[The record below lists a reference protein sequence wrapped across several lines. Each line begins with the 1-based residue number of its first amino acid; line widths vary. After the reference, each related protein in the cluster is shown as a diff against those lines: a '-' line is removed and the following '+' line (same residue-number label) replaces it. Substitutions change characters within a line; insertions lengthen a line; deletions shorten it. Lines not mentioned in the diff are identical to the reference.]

1 MQTERA
7 TQEKKK
13 TSWKLWFFGL
23 FAFNIAIILA
33 LVIFIFWPAPS
44 ATYPADQNNDYGQ
57 SSEFIV
63 QTTKLNINDLSNAYI
78 DQFLEGTNHQYQIEI
93 DEDIHLIGELPVFS
107 TTLPLSVRFEP
118 VVQENGDLIL
128 RQESISLGLL
138 ELPNQKIMEYLDR
151 YLPVPEWVIVNPAEE
166 EIYVAVTDMDIR
178 SNFQVE
184 VERINLEQDD
194 LAFKII
200 VPYRTLGIDA
210 QPIEQ

>member
-1 MQTERA
+1 MQTEQP
-7 TQEKKK
+7 TGEKKRSK
-13 TSWKLWFFGL
+13 WKLWFIGL
-23 FAFNIAIILA
+23 FAFNIAVVLT
-33 LVIFIFWPAPS
+33 LVIFIFWPS
-44 ATYPADQNNDYGQ
+44 SSVTYPSGQNNEYGQ

-63 QTTKLNINDLSNAYI
+63 QTSKQNINDLSNAYI
-78 DQFLEGTNHQYQIEI
+78 DQFLEGTDHHYQIEI
-93 DEDIHLIGELPVFS
+93 DEDIHLIGDLPVFS

-118 VVQENGDLIL
+118 VVQDNGDLIL

-151 YLPVPEWVIVNPAEE
+151 YLPVPEWVTVNAADE

-210 QPIEQ
+210 EPIEQ

>member
-1 MQTERA
+1 M
-7 TQEKKK
+7 K
-13 TSWKLWFFGL
+13 TKEPKNPTNWKRWFVGL
-23 FAFNIAIILA
+23 LILNIAVIATILT
-33 LVIFIFWPAPS
+33 FIFWPIS
-44 ATYPADQNNDYGQ
+44 SVNYSYDDSNDPGR

-63 QTTKLNINDLSNAYI
+63 QTTKQNINDLSNAYI
-78 DQFLEGTNHQYQIEI
+78 DQFLEGTNHNYRLEI

-118 VVQENGDLIL
+118 DVQDNGDLIL

-151 YLPVPEWVIVNPAEE
+151 YLPMPPWVTVNPENE

-184 VERINLEQDD
+184 VERINLEEDD

-200 VPYRTLGIDA
+200 VPYRTLGIEPA
-210 QPIEQ
+210 EPIE

>member
-1 MQTERA
+1 MKTED
-7 TQEKKK
+7 KKK
-13 TSWKLWFFGL
+13 ANWKVWFIGL
-23 FAFNIAIILA
+23 ISLNIAVVLG
-33 LVIFIFWPAPS
+33 LVIFIFWPPPS
-44 ATYPADQNNDYGQ
+44 AEYPPDQSNDYGR

-63 QTTKLNINDLSNAYI
+63 QTTKQNINDLSNAYI
-78 DQFLEGTNHQYQIEI
+78 DQFLDGTTHNYQLEI

-118 VVQENGDLIL
+118 FVQDNGDLIL
-128 RQESISLGLL
+128 RQQSISLGLL

-151 YLPVPEWVIVNPAEE
+151 YLPMPPWVTVNPADE

-178 SNFQVE
+178 SNFQVQ

-210 QPIEQ
+210 EPIEQ

>member
-1 MQTERA
+1 MKTDAQD
-7 TQEKKK
+7 KKK
-13 TSWKLWFFGL
+13 TNWKKWFIGL
-23 FAFNIAIILA
+23 FALNIAFVLT
-33 LVIFIFWPAPS
+33 LVIFIFWPIS
-44 ATYPADQNNDYGQ
+44 NVTYPPDQNNEYGQ

-63 QTTKLNINDLSNAYI
+63 QTTKQNINDLSNAYI
-78 DQFLEGTNHQYQIEI
+78 DQFLAGTDHNYRLEI

-118 VVQENGDLIL
+118 IVQDNGDLVL
-128 RQESISLGLL
+128 RQQSISLGLL

-151 YLPVPEWVIVNPAEE
+151 YLPMPPWVTVNPEDE
-166 EIYVAVTDMDIR
+166 EIYVAVTAMDIR

-210 QPIEQ
+210 EPIEQ